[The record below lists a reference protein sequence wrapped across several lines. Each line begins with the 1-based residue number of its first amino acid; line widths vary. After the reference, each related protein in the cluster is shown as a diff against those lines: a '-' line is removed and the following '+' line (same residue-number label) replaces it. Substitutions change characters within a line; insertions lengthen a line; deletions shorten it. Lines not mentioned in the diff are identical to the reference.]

1 MGKGGKKVDKVT
13 LSKKDKNKMQVYLD
27 AANPAQI
34 SVPQWGIG
42 LWQNSHGEGRST
54 STLTFHIGFL
64 YATDTGCFWTCI
76 LLKDGKRHK
85 PVAGTLV
92 NWGTEQPS
100 PSDVLEYYKNAQFPL
115 PDPDSEPSES
125 GWGGGAGGAGG
136 AGGSSSG
143 GSAWKKDVKPD
154 GNGGYYYFDPDY
166 QWIPCDASGNE
177 IYYDAAEGHRTS
189 SPRHIKAV
197 FGPSGNTY
205 YYSGGKKMACT
216 LRSEKAGNM
225 NRLVFVDAQGKKW
238 QAHYETPSKGPASAA
253 KTNQQQ
259 SSVSLAARPAP
270 ARPPSTRPDP
280 ARAVSTRPA
289 LAPPAQA
296 LRAPAH
302 RAPALRPTATASPGN
317 RSNTSLNS
325 QSNVR
330 HQPRVV

>member
-54 STLTFHIGFL
+54 STLTFHIRFL

-125 GWGGGAGGAGG
+125 GSGGGAGGAGG

-166 QWIPCDASGNE
+166 
-177 IYYDAAEGHRTS
+177 H

-205 YYSGGKKMACT
+205 YYSGGKKMAYT

-225 NRLVFVDAQGKKW
+225 NRLVFIDA
-238 QAHYETPSKGPASAA
+238 
-253 KTNQQQ
+253 
-259 SSVSLAARPAP
+259 
-270 ARPPSTRPDP
+270 
-280 ARAVSTRPA
+280 
-289 LAPPAQA
+289 
-296 LRAPAH
+296 
-302 RAPALRPTATASPGN
+302 
-317 RSNTSLNS
+317 
-325 QSNVR
+325 
-330 HQPRVV
+330 